1 MIFGDGAMLRQ
12 LKWVAMQRTVLVL
25 LTIMVTGEVFAQE
38 TPALAVSGRPSEP
51 NGQILQRI
59 LVKVNGDIITQT
71 DLERGQ
77 VEAIRQGGLRAT
89 TETELRQALVEVT
102 PQVISSAVD
111 ELLIV
116 QQGRELGYHLSDEQF
131 QDLVESI
138 KTENNF
144 PSDEAFR
151 EALMQSEGMTVDD
164 LRRTMERQMLI
175 NQVQQVEILRKVV
188 LTDSEAREHYENNLG
203 EYTEPETITMRE
215 ILIRVAE
222 GIGGTVNVAADDQ
235 ARHDAEEA
243 RLRILAGEDFAL
255 VAVAVSDAAS
265 KANGGLI
272 GPIDLTFV
280 NDTVQT
286 ALLGLVKDEISQP
299 IRTPAGYHIL
309 QLVERTEPTPLP
321 FDEVRDMIG
330 NSVFSERRVK
340 EFRSY
345 INRLRTEAVIE
356 WKDAQLEEI
365 FLSYDSESDGNFT
378 IGG

>member
-1 MIFGDGAMLRQ
+1 MRNVILG
-12 LKWVAMQRTVLVL
+12 LV
-25 LTIMVTGEVFAQE
+25 TIMVTADVLAQE
-38 TPALAVSGRPSEP
+38 APVVVSGRPSEP

-71 DLERGQ
+71 DLERAQ
-77 VEAIRQGGLRAT
+77 VDAIRQGGLRAT
-89 TETELRQALVEVT
+89 TEAELRQALVEVT
-102 PQVISSAVD
+102 PQVISAAVD

-116 QQGRELGYHLSDEQF
+116 QQGRELGYHLNDEQF
-131 QDLVESI
+131 EDLVESI

-144 PSDEAFR
+144 ASDEEFR
-151 EALMQSEGMTVDD
+151 EALMQSEGMNVDD
-164 LRRTMERQMLI
+164 LRQTMERQMLI

-188 LTDSEAREHYENNLG
+188 LTDSEAREHYENNLN
-203 EYTEPETITMRE
+203 EYTEPETLTMRE

-235 ARHDAEEA
+235 ARHEAEEA
-243 RLRILAGEDFAL
+243 RLRILAGEDFSL
-255 VAVAVSDAAS
+255 VAIAVSDAAS

-286 ALLGLVKDEISQP
+286 ALLGLETEEISQP

-321 FDEVRDMIG
+321 FEEVRDAIG
-330 NSVFSERRVK
+330 NSVFSERRVA
-340 EFRSY
+340 EYRNY
-345 INRLRTEAVIE
+345 IDRLRNEAVIE
-356 WKDAQLEEI
+356 WKDAQLEEA
-365 FLSYDSESDGNFT
+365 FLSYDSERDGDII

>member
-1 MIFGDGAMLRQ
+1 MRH
-12 LKWVAMQRTVLVL
+12 VVLVL
-25 LTIMVTGEVFAQE
+25 GTIVGAGNVFAQG
-38 TPALAVSGRPSEP
+38 TPTVVSGRPSEP
-51 NGQILQRI
+51 NGQILERI
-59 LVKVNGDIITQT
+59 VVKVNGDMITQT
-71 DLERGQ
+71 DLEKGQ
-77 VEAIRQGGLRAT
+77 VDAIRQGGLRAT
-89 TETELRQALVEVT
+89 TEAELRAALMEVT
-102 PQVISSAVD
+102 PRVISAAVD

-144 PSDEAFR
+144 ANDEEFR
-151 EALMQSEGMTVDD
+151 EALMQAEGMTVDD

-188 LTDSEAREHYENNLG
+188 LTDSEAREHYDNNLG

-235 ARHDAEEA
+235 ARHEAEEA
-243 RLRILAGEDFAL
+243 RLRILAGEEFSL

-286 ALLGLVKDEISQP
+286 ALLGLQKGEISHP
-299 IRTPAGYHIL
+299 VRTPVGYHIL

-321 FDEVRDMIG
+321 FEEVRDIIG

-340 EFRSY
+340 EYRSY
-345 INRLRTEAVIE
+345 IDRLRNEAVIE
-356 WKDAQLEEI
+356 WKDPQVEEVY
-365 FLSYDSESDGNFT
+365 LSYDPERDGHIT

>member
-1 MIFGDGAMLRQ
+1 MFKQ
-12 LKWVAMQRTVLVL
+12 LKCFGIRHVVFVLVSML
-25 LTIMVTGEVFAQE
+25 AAGNVLAQE
-38 TPALAVSGRPSEP
+38 TPVVVSGRPSEP
-51 NGQILQRI
+51 NGLILQRV

-77 VEAIRQGGLRAT
+77 VDAIRQGGLRAT
-89 TETELRQALVEVT
+89 TEAELRVALAEVT
-102 PQVISSAVD
+102 PRVISAAVD

-131 QDLVESI
+131 QDLMENI

-144 PSDEAFR
+144 ANDEEFR
-151 EALMQSEGMTVDD
+151 EALMQAEGMTVDD

-188 LTDSEAREHYENNLG
+188 LTDSEAREHYENNLD
-203 EYTEPETITMRE
+203 EYTEAETITMRE

-235 ARHDAEEA
+235 ARYEAEEA

-255 VAVAVSDAAS
+255 VAIAVSDAAS

-286 ALLGLVKDEISQP
+286 ALLGLEMDEISQP

-321 FDEVRDMIG
+321 FEEVRDSIG
-330 NSVFSERRVK
+330 NSVFSERRVT
-340 EFRSY
+340 EYRSY
-345 INRLRTEAVIE
+345 IDRLRTEAVIE
-356 WKDAQLEEI
+356 WKDPQVEEVY
-365 FLSYDSESDGNFT
+365 LSYDPERDGDII

>member
-1 MIFGDGAMLRQ
+1 MPRQ
-12 LKWVAMQRTVLVL
+12 LKWVNIRYVVLVL
-25 LTIMVTGEVFAQE
+25 ATIMAAGKVFAQE
-38 TPALAVSGRPSEP
+38 DPVAVSGRPSEP

-89 TETELRQALVEVT
+89 TEAELLQALVEVT
-102 PQVISSAVD
+102 PRVISAAVD

-144 PSDEAFR
+144 ANDEEFR
-151 EALMQSEGMTVDD
+151 EALMQSEGMNVDD
-164 LRRTMERQMLI
+164 LRQTMERQMLI

-188 LTDSEAREHYENNLG
+188 LTDSEAREHYENNLN

-235 ARHDAEEA
+235 ARHEAEEA
-243 RLRILAGEDFAL
+243 RLRILAGEDFSL
-255 VAVAVSDAAS
+255 VAIAVSDAAS

-280 NDTVQT
+280 NDAVQT
-286 ALLGLVKDEISQP
+286 ALLGLEKEEISQP
-299 IRTPAGYHIL
+299 VRTPVGYHIL

-321 FDEVRDMIG
+321 FEEVRDTIG
-330 NSVFSERRVK
+330 NSVFSDRRVK
-340 EFRSY
+340 EYRSY
-345 INRLRTEAVIE
+345 IDRLRNEAVIE
-356 WKDAQLEEI
+356 WKDLQLEEVY
-365 FLSYDSESDGNFT
+365 LSYDSERDGDII

>member
-1 MIFGDGAMLRQ
+1 MLKQ
-12 LKWVAMQRTVLVL
+12 LKWAACWRVVFVLVTL
-25 LTIMVTGEVFAQE
+25 MSAGSVFAQE
-38 TPALAVSGRPSEP
+38 TPVAVSGQPSEP
-51 NGQILQRI
+51 NGLVLQRI

-77 VEAIRQGGLRAT
+77 VEAIRQDGLRAT

-102 PQVISSAVD
+102 PRVLSAAVD
-111 ELLIV
+111 ELLII

-131 QDLVESI
+131 QDLVENI

-144 PSDEAFR
+144 ASDEEFR

-164 LRRTMERQMLI
+164 LRQTMERQMLI

-188 LTDSEAREHYENNLG
+188 LTDSEAREHYDNNLG

-222 GIGGTVNVAADDQ
+222 GLGGTVNVAADDQ
-235 ARHDAEEA
+235 ARHEAEEA
-243 RLRILAGEDFAL
+243 RLRILAGEDFSL
-255 VAVAVSDAAS
+255 VAIGVSDAAS

-286 ALLGLVKDEISQP
+286 ALLGLEDEEVSHP

-321 FDEVRDMIG
+321 FEEVRDTIG
-330 NSVFSERRVK
+330 NSVFSERRVN
-340 EFRSY
+340 EYRNY
-345 INRLRTEAVIE
+345 IDRLRNEAVIE
-356 WKDAQLEEI
+356 WKDTQLEEA
-365 FLSYDSESDGNFT
+365 FLSYDSERDGDIT
-378 IGG
+378 VGG

>member
-1 MIFGDGAMLRQ
+1 MLRQ

-243 RLRILAGEDFAL
+243 RLRILAGEDFSL

-345 INRLRTEAVIE
+345 IDRLRNEAVIE
-356 WKDAQLEEI
+356 WKDAQLEEF
-365 FLSYDSESDGNFT
+365 FLSYDSERDGNFT

>member
-1 MIFGDGAMLRQ
+1 MPRQ
-12 LKWVAMQRTVLVL
+12 LKWVNIRYVVLVL
-25 LTIMVTGEVFAQE
+25 ATIMAAGEVFAQE
-38 TPALAVSGRPSEP
+38 DPVAVSGRPSEP

-89 TETELRQALVEVT
+89 TEAELLQALVEVT
-102 PQVISSAVD
+102 PRVISAAVD

-144 PSDEAFR
+144 ANDEEFR
-151 EALMQSEGMTVDD
+151 EALMQSEGMNVDD
-164 LRRTMERQMLI
+164 LRQTMERQMLI

-188 LTDSEAREHYENNLG
+188 LTDSEAREHYENNLN

-235 ARHDAEEA
+235 ARYEAEEA
-243 RLRILAGEDFAL
+243 RLRILAGEDFSL
-255 VAVAVSDAAS
+255 VAIAVSDAAS

-280 NDTVQT
+280 NDAVQT
-286 ALLGLVKDEISQP
+286 ALLGLEKEEISQP
-299 IRTPAGYHIL
+299 VRTPVGYHIL

-321 FDEVRDMIG
+321 FEEVRDTIG

-340 EFRSY
+340 EYRSY
-345 INRLRTEAVIE
+345 IDRLRNEAVIE
-356 WKDAQLEEI
+356 WKDPQLEEVY
-365 FLSYDSESDGNFT
+365 LSYDSERDGDII